1 MGRSAFA
8 VLIQTF
14 QGYRVGFYCQLLQV
28 LLYRICTFAAAIRTL
43 RMSDLLK
50 TAMVTG
56 ASRGI
61 GKGIAE
67 ELARQGYQVFL
78 TYVSKP
84 KEAEDVASGIN
95 ASGGSARAFR
105 LDVGDPAVVA
115 AFFQE
120 TIKDKVAL
128 AVLVNNAGITK
139 DGLMARMKDEDWDAV
154 LNVNLRGAF
163 ACTREAAKLMTKQ
176 RYGRIINISS
186 ISGQMGNAG
195 QINYSAAKAGLI
207 GLTKASAR
215 ELAGRNITVN
225 AIAPGFI
232 ETDMT
237 AKAKGNTKDDLL
249 STIPLQRAGTPED
262 VAALATFLAG
272 PGASFIT
279 GEIIKV
285 DGGMC
290 I

>member
-1 MGRSAFA
+1 
-8 VLIQTF
+8 
-14 QGYRVGFYCQLLQV
+14 
-28 LLYRICTFAAAIRTL
+28 
-43 RMSDLLK
+43 MSDLLK
-50 TAMVTG
+50 TALVTG

-67 ELARQGYQVFL
+67 ELARQGYLVFL

-95 ASGGSARAFR
+95 ASGGFARAFR
-105 LDVGDPAVVA
+105 LDVGDPAAVA

-163 ACTREAAKLMTKQ
+163 ACTREAARLMTKQ

-195 QINYSAAKAGLI
+195 QLNYSAAKAGLI

-237 AKAKGNTKDDLL
+237 AAL
-249 STIPLQRAGTPED
+249 PED
-262 VAALATFLAG
+262 VQKTYLGQIPLKRFGSVADIAAAVAFLASDQAG
-272 PGASFIT
+272 YIT
-279 GEIIKV
+279 GQV
-285 DGGMC
+285 LAVNGGLYC
-290 I
+290 